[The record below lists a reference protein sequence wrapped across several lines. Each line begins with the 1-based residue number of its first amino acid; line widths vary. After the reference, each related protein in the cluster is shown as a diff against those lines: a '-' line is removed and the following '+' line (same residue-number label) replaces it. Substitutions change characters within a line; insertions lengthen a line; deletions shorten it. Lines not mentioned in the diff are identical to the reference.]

1 MQVYLMVHSGLD
13 MNSLLSSK
21 IIYPIIVISLLVL
34 GIIIGIFSDPYLP
47 YSLSNT
53 KKGYDN
59 GFAAARA
66 VVEGSSFGTFFK
78 TETDVRVVTGTI
90 TAISGNQLSLH
101 DDLVI
106 NPFEKN
112 SFKERTIVMTDTTKV
127 TKLIPKNKNT
137 VATQVTAS
145 PSNIQVGDSVMVTAG
160 ENIKTLAEFAA
171 TDIQILSSAF
181 TR

>member
-1 MQVYLMVHSGLD
+1 MDSLHNSKTMYLIAGVG
-13 MNSLLSSK
+13 
-21 IIYPIIVISLLVL
+21 LLVFGAL
-34 GIIIGIFSDPYLP
+34 LEIFSDPYLP
-47 YSLSNT
+47 ASLSNT

-59 GFAAARA
+59 GFAAARTL
-66 VVEGSSFGTFFK
+66 VEKSSFGTFFK
-78 TETDVRVVTGTI
+78 TEADVRIVTGTI
-90 TAISGNQLSLH
+90 TAISGNQFTLH

-106 NPFEKN
+106 NPFEKT
-112 SFKERTIVMTDTTKV
+112 SFKERTVVMTDTTKV
-127 TKLIPKNKNT
+127 TKLIPKKQNT

-145 PSNIQVGDSVMVTAG
+145 PSNLQVGDSVMVTAG